1 MTEELKA
8 IARRIRLL
16 ALDVDGVL
24 TDGRIHYSGDSEE
37 MKSFS
42 ILDGLGI
49 KLVRRCGIQVAII
62 TARRSGAVERR
73 ARELGI
79 DHCVQ
84 GREDKLEALR
94 ELLASTG
101 LTLAET
107 AYKGD
112 GLPDLYATNHLNA
125 AQLWRNL
132 GGGKFADMS
141 AEMFTPEQTGRDK
154 HGAAWA
160 DFDND
165 GRLDLVQLTGAVMGV
180 GAQPMRLLHNLGAIF
195 TAMLASTPRWLRMM
209 VMNGTISM
217 PPPIP
222 NRPAR
227 KPAQM
232 PSANNSATSVG
243 SSNSIKAPEARVQP
257 AIRPA

>member
-1 MTEELKA
+1 MTEELNA
-8 IARRIRLL
+8 TARRIRLL

-24 TDGRIHYSGDSEE
+24 TDGRIHYTGEGEE

-94 ELLASTG
+94 ELLGSTG

-107 AYKGD
+107 AYMGD
-112 GLPDLYATNHLNA
+112 DLPDLRAILAVGLGMTVANA
-125 AQLWRNL
+125 SSEVAR
-132 GGGKFADMS
+132 
-141 AEMFTPEQTGRDK
+141 R
-154 HGAAWA
+154 AAWQSRA
-160 DFDND
+160 RGGD
-165 GRLDLVQLTGAVMGV
+165 GAVREACEM
-180 GAQPMRLLHNLGAIF
+180 LLRARDQWSE
-195 TAMLASTPRWLRMM
+195 ALAPYL
-209 VMNGTISM
+209 
-217 PPPIP
+217 
-222 NRPAR
+222 
-227 KPAQM
+227 
-232 PSANNSATSVG
+232 
-243 SSNSIKAPEARVQP
+243 PEAGGNAGHRG
-257 AIRPA
+257 I

>member
-24 TDGRIHYSGDSEE
+24 TDGRIHYSGEGEE

-49 KLVRRCGIQVAII
+49 KLVRHCGIQVAII

-94 ELLASTG
+94 ELLAGTG

-107 AYKGD
+107 AYMGD
-112 GLPDLYATNHLNA
+112 DLPDLRAIMAAGLGMTVANA
-125 AQLWRNL
+125 SSEVACR
-132 GGGKFADMS
+132 
-141 AEMFTPEQTGRDK
+141 
-154 HGAAWA
+154 AAWQSSA
-160 DFDND
+160 RGGD
-165 GRLDLVQLTGAVMGV
+165 GAVREACEMLLRARDQWARALATYLP
-180 GAQPMRLLHNLGAIF
+180 GAD
-195 TAMLASTPRWLRMM
+195 
-209 VMNGTISM
+209 
-217 PPPIP
+217 
-222 NRPAR
+222 
-227 KPAQM
+227 
-232 PSANNSATSVG
+232 ANAGHDG
-243 SSNSIKAPEARVQP
+243 SGI
-257 AIRPA
+257 

>member
-24 TDGRIHYSGDSEE
+24 TDGRIHYSGEGEE

-49 KLVRRCGIQVAII
+49 KLVRHCGTQVAII

-94 ELLASTG
+94 ELLAGTG

-107 AYKGD
+107 AYMGD
-112 GLPDLYATNHLNA
+112 DLPDVPIFMRCGFAVAVPHAMPSVREHAHYVTAREGGHGAVRELAEFILA
-125 AQLWRNL
+125 AQ
-132 GGGKFADMS
+132 GHDFA
-141 AEMFTPEQTGRDK
+141 
-154 HGAAWA
+154 GA
-160 DFDND
+160 
-165 GRLDLVQLTGAVMGV
+165 
-180 GAQPMRLLHNLGAIF
+180 
-195 TAMLASTPRWLRMM
+195 
-209 VMNGTISM
+209 
-217 PPPIP
+217 PPP
-222 NRPAR
+222 RA
-227 KPAQM
+227 A
-232 PSANNSATSVG
+232 
-243 SSNSIKAPEARVQP
+243 
-257 AIRPA
+257 

>member
-24 TDGRIHYSGDSEE
+24 TDGRIHYSGEGEE

-49 KLVRRCGIQVAII
+49 KLVRHCGIQVAII

-94 ELLASTG
+94 ELLGSTG

-107 AYKGD
+107 
-112 GLPDLYATNHLNA
+112 PDCAL
-125 AQLWRNL
+125 
-132 GGGKFADMS
+132 
-141 AEMFTPEQTGRDK
+141 AEL
-154 HGAAWA
+154 HGAQSWLLLNTAELPVPAGATLEIGLGWPWPA
-160 DFDND
+160 D
-165 GRLDLVQLTGAVMGV
+165 
-180 GAQPMRLLHNLGAIF
+180 
-195 TAMLASTPRWLRMM
+195 
-209 VMNGTISM
+209 
-217 PPPIP
+217 
-222 NRPAR
+222 
-227 KPAQM
+227 
-232 PSANNSATSVG
+232 NS
-243 SSNSIKAPEARVQP
+243 
-257 AIRPA
+257 